1 MNRRASTSLGSELNV
16 DDLSRTPKLP
26 LRPHTTDDSAFLED
40 DLQLGKDKERPQQPT
55 LEDLGILAA
64 ADAGQE
70 LLIVL
75 LRKTLQGRIELT
87 FCGLY
92 VYVTARA
99 LRERSQVHAWMDSES
114 LDDSPVRISSCLH
127 MT

>member
-1 MNRRASTSLGSELNV
+1 MNQMDNQRARTSLGSELNV

-64 ADAGQE
+64 IVAKNY
-70 LLIVL
+70 VL
-75 LRKTLQGRIELT
+75 LRKTLQGRTHFLRVVCVCDSTSSSREVSSTCLDGQREL
-87 FCGLY
+87 G
-92 VYVTARA
+92 R
-99 LRERSQVHAWMDSES
+99 
-114 LDDSPVRISSCLH
+114 
-127 MT
+127 